1 MIERIKLIFQA
12 VRYITTSKR
21 FFVVCTNDVK
31 YDDLE
36 EVTIVCNNMQPE
48 DVVFFLGSVVDVY
61 EEELE
66 SESVG
71 EELISMIKKENLN

>member
-1 MIERIKLIFQA
+1 MISQLKIILQA
-12 VRYITTSKR
+12 IWHVSTSKR
-21 FFVVCTNDVK
+21 CFVVCTNDVK

-36 EVTIVCNNMQPE
+36 EITIVCNNMKPE
-48 DVVFFLGSVVDVY
+48 DVVFFVGSVVDVY